1 MASVT
6 WIKIMIEMFG
16 NPKIKYIRNLP
27 EGNNITLMW
36 IMLLTMAGRCNAAG
50 VVFLTKTVPYT
61 TSMLAAELGF
71 QEATVQLG
79 LRIMEQLNMIAINE
93 GFLTIIG
100 WNEYQNIEGL
110 EKIKEQNR
118 LRQEKYREKQKLL
131 THNVNVTLRNETELD
146 NTYSDNLDEIENID
160 EKVDTV
166 VKMYHEICSSFPK
179 LKRVTAS
186 RKEKIHDCLGMFS
199 IEEIKNAFAAAE
211 SSSYLKGDHDGSWTV
226 DFEWILKPDHMTRIL
241 EGRYMDRKKN
251 GDSRFGERKR
261 DEDEGW
267 AIQRMLQEELFMQ

>member
-36 IMLLTMAGRCNAAG
+36 IMLLTMAGRCNSAG

-118 LRQEKYREKQKLL
+118 LRQERYREKQKLL
-131 THNVNVTLRNETELD
+131 THNVNVTLCNETELD
-146 NTYSDNLDEIENID
+146 NTYSDNLYETLDAE

-166 VKMYHEICSSFPK
+166 VKMYHEICSSYPK
-179 LKRVTAS
+179 LKKVTAS
-186 RKEKIHDCLGMFS
+186 RKDKIKDCLGMFS
-199 IEEIKNAFAAAE
+199 IEEIKNAFAIAE
-211 SSSYLKGDHDGSWTV
+211 ASSYLKGDHDGSWTV
-226 DFEWILKPDHMTRIL
+226 DFEWILKPDHLVRIL
-241 EGRYMDRKKN
+241 EGRYTDRDKN
-251 GDSRFGERKR
+251 GDIGFGKRKL
-261 DEDEGW
+261 DEDEIR
-267 AIQRMLQEELFMQ
+267 AVRRMMSE